1 MNGIGDNMLNFSKL
15 DIKIA
20 KTFKQRLL
28 GLMFKKN
35 ITYGLLFRNCKSI
48 HTFFMK
54 EEIDVVATDNND
66 KIIKKYKNVK
76 KNRILIAPKGT
87 KNIYELPKN
96 TLK

>member
-1 MNGIGDNMLNFSKL
+1 MNSIGDNMLNFSKL